1 MLNLRQ
7 ACGGAVA
14 NLDGCLSKTGILK
27 VFCGSGEHEG
37 DACFA
42 AGYAVAGFGGNAEKP
57 VSEDVLRDGVQYPTG
72 RLRVFRFFE
81 HPRGLGEGECSPG

>member
-7 ACGGAVA
+7 ARGGAVA

-27 VFCGSGEHEG
+27 VFCGSGEYEG

-42 AGYAVAGFGGNAEKP
+42 AGYAVAGFGGMLKSLSAKTSCAMGSSTRRA
-57 VSEDVLRDGVQYPTG
+57 VCVYSG
-72 RLRVFRFFE
+72 FRASA
-81 HPRGLGEGECSPG
+81 RPG